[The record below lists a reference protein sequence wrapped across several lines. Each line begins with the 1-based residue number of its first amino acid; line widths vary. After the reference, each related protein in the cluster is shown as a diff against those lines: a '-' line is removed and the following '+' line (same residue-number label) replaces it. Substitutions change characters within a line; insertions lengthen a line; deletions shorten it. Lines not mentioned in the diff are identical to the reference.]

1 MAIFSEEYDKFF
13 QNTLENWIIA
23 YVKLF
28 LGDLTIF
35 YFPRQSPWLKSSML
49 VFSIEIWWRRNL
61 SGVQFACAGDMT
73 DKNC

>member
-13 QNTLENWIIA
+13 QNALENWIIA

-49 VFSIEIWWRRNL
+49 VFSIEIWWRGNL